1 MSRPAVISFAA
12 RLTCLAALAF
22 AIAVSGIPASHAQE
36 RIERKSLIEMLFGG
50 NNGARQPNRREAAPQ
65 QNKSRRTSRPT
76 KSVVRRAAPVAP
88 AEPDVEKLENARKV
102 LVVGD
107 FLAGGLADGL
117 EQSFEQS
124 PGVVVIEQSSG
135 SSGLVRDDYFDWP
148 GELPGIIENTQ
159 PDIVVVQL
167 GSNDS
172 QQMKTDSGRAEVR
185 SQAWLSEYEKRTDEI
200 IRIVADSGKPLVWV
214 GLPSFNFTS
223 MSADMLAL
231 NGIFKQHVEQANGE
245 FVDIWDGFVDE
256 DGKFIFTGSD
266 INGQQVRLRGS
277 DGINVTK
284 AGRRKMA
291 FYVEKNIRRLLGSAA
306 EPSAGVAD
314 LDDSNLP
321 DLSFPTSPLETQNPT
336 RTNPVALNDP
346 DLDGG
351 SELLGGTVTSVNLT
365 PTPRDILVNQ
375 GIAPEAPVGRA
386 DNFAWPKSTPA
397 TVKPDEK
404 VEADGAET
412 VSAAPNSQSTAE

>member
-22 AIAVSGIPASHAQE
+22 AIAASTIEPTHAQE
-36 RIERKSLIEMLFGG
+36 RVERKSLIELLFGG
-50 NNGARQPNRREAAPQ
+50 RNRAGQPKRVEPAPQ
-65 QNKSRRTSRPT
+65 QNTSKRTSRPT
-76 KSVVRRAAPVAP
+76 KPMVRRAAPAAP

-124 PGVVVIEQSSG
+124 PGVVVVKQSSG
-135 SSGLVRDDYFDWP
+135 SSGLVRDDYYNWP
-148 GELPGIIENTQ
+148 GELPGIIENVQ

-172 QQMKTDSGRAEVR
+172 QQMSTDSGRVDVR
-185 SQAWLSEYEKRTDEI
+185 SEAWLKEYEKRTDEI
-200 IRIVADSGKPLVWV
+200 IKIVADSGKPLVWV

-277 DGINVTK
+277 DGINMTK

-291 FYVEKNIRRLLGSAA
+291 FYAEKNIRRLLGSAA
-306 EPSAGVAD
+306 EPSAGIAD

-336 RTNPVALNDP
+336 RTNPVALTDP

-365 PTPRDILVNQ
+365 PTPRDLLVNQ

-386 DNFAWPKSTPA
+386 DNFAWPKTTSST
-397 TVKPDEK
+397 TKSDEK
-404 VEADGAET
+404 VDAEKVDEVASEAQASAE
-412 VSAAPNSQSTAE
+412 